1 MADLQ
6 LWEMKSLR
14 LGLYVREGETK
25 RDLFKVKSCFL
36 RFLLSQTF
44 IFPLSG
50 LTLSEF
56 RLNSMISL
64 KRYIFLSPWQ
74 HKHRKSPPEGAQ
86 GGAGKGT
93 RLFPSSTPAVDVL
106 CPSD

>member
-14 LGLYVREGETK
+14 LGLCVREGETK

-50 LTLSEF
+50 LTL
-56 RLNSMISL
+56 
-64 KRYIFLSPWQ
+64 
-74 HKHRKSPPEGAQ
+74 
-86 GGAGKGT
+86 
-93 RLFPSSTPAVDVL
+93 
-106 CPSD
+106 